1 MRVAPHMRLENL
13 ESAAAGLQFQSYE
26 LPFCFHIFRFLL
38 LLCASVFQKQ
48 IFTHV
53 TCATDSDQMKFV
65 FDACKEII
73 LQENLRS
80 NGFMY

>member
-1 MRVAPHMRLENL
+1 MLVTSTSSLL
-13 ESAAAGLQFQSYE
+13 GV
-26 LPFCFHIFRFLL
+26 FLFF
-38 LLCASVFQKQ
+38 FQKQ

>member
-1 MRVAPHMRLENL
+1 M
-13 ESAAAGLQFQSYE
+13 S
-26 LPFCFHIFRFLL
+26 CFT
-38 LLCASVFQKQ
+38 AQKQ